1 MDGPRIFKSFAEMR
15 ALQGLDPA
23 NDNTFTPP
31 DPRLEA
37 RKEPP
42 PVAEVTSEVVAKTA
56 QHDAPKPRYGGL
68 HQLAVLDLPE
78 TTKAGGDFSQY
89 RIGFNNRGL
98 LGPIVEDLNKR
109 FGTSISYGYSSTL
122 EAFANPSV
130 AGGFGFGA
138 QGSRGFKIGEKAIDE
153 LVTPFPSPLDKR
165 AIATFAVAHEFF
177 HCLLRHPE
185 TLTHGFSTPAG
196 WRVKSYE
203 KQRRLYE
210 FQSDYLAA
218 RYLRLLGLPLEAIT
232 QMFRTGNFEENK
244 DYPNGEM
251 RAANVQSAFEDEF
264 RLDLFSNDI
273 VDALDFLESLVVK

>member
-15 ALQGLDPA
+15 ALQPHDPVEAA
-23 NDNTFTPP
+23 NDNQ
-31 DPRLEA
+31 LS
-37 RKEPP
+37 PP
-42 PVAEVTSEVVAKTA
+42 PPPPPLPPVTAELVDKTA
-56 QHDAPKPRYGGL
+56 KLDAPAPRYGGL
-68 HQLAVLDLPE
+68 HQLAVLELPSE
-78 TTKAGGDFSQY
+78 LKAGGDFSQY

-109 FGTSISYGYSSTL
+109 FSTQISYGYSSTL

-130 AGGFGFGA
+130 SGGFGFGA

-185 TLTHGFSTPAG
+185 TLTRGFSTPAG
-196 WRVKSYE
+196 WRVKNSE

-210 FQSDYLAA
+210 FQADYLAA
-218 RYLRLLGLPLEAIT
+218 RYLRLLGLPLEAVT
-232 QMFRTGNFEENK
+232 QMFRTGKFEEDK

-264 RLDLFSNDI
+264 RLDLFSNEI
-273 VDALDFLESLVVK
+273 VDALDFLESLVIK